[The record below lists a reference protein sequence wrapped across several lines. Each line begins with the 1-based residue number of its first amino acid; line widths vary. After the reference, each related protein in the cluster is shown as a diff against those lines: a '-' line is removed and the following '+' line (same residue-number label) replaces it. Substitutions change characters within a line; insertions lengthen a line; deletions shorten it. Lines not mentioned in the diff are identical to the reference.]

1 MSTRFPSI
9 DLAQLPLVV
18 DASVM
23 INLLGTGSP
32 GTLLKGHGLPVLM
45 VEEAF
50 AEVKRHPISGH
61 DAAPDLAQL
70 IAEGVLEILPLG
82 DMARRTFHDLTAN
95 DLTGGLDD
103 GEAATIALA
112 IAHSAHAVPVID
124 EKKAARLFA
133 GQWAQRILISSITLL
148 AQPQVRCQLDE
159 SDFADALFSALRHAR
174 MRIPI
179 EARSWVR
186 GVIGSDRA
194 AQCSCLGPV
203 SAQAAGRS
211 LAPRS
216 A

>member
-9 DLAQLPLVV
+9 NLAQVPLIV

-32 GTLLKGHGLPVLM
+32 GKLLKGHGLPLLM
-45 VEEAF
+45 AEEAF
-50 AEVKRHPISGH
+50 GEVKHHPISGH
-61 DAAPDLAQL
+61 YAAPDLAQL
-70 IAEGVLEILPLG
+70 ISEGLLEILPLG
-82 DMARRTFHDLTAN
+82 DTARRTFHDLIAN

-133 GQWAQRILISSITLL
+133 GQWAQRVLVSSITLL
-148 AQPQVRCQLDE
+148 AQPQVRCQMNE

-174 MRIPI
+174 MRVPI
-179 EARSWVR
+179 EARSWVHE
-186 GVIGSDRA
+186 VIGSDRA
-194 AQCSCLGPV
+194 AQCSCLGPI
-203 SAQAAGRS
+203 SAQTAGHS